1 MAKLKFDRIVNIK
14 LKVGE
19 KGTVPDDEVWK
30 GTLTYTSQLKIND
43 NTMESYFSPSSGGKY
58 GVNPIL
64 SNIILG
70 GVQSF
75 LLKVLEQAVLQG
87 LHLRLS
93 TNILAKEVSLA

>member
-70 GVQSF
+70 GGAIFSPQSSGTGSF
-75 LLKVLEQAVLQG
+75 TGVAFKVI
-87 LHLRLS
+87 
-93 TNILAKEVSLA
+93 N